1 VVEALVKARLPASAV
16 RRYAESARDPH
27 VLERDML
34 QTVELENGARAPVV
48 GPAPKFSR
56 TPVGVRSGAPALG
69 AHTDA
74 LLEELGIAAAER
86 TALRERGV
94 I

>member
-1 VVEALVKARLPASAV
+1 
-16 RRYAESARDPH
+16 
-27 VLERDML
+27 M
-34 QTVELENGARAPVV
+34 ELENGQHAPLV

-56 TPVGVRSGAPALG
+56 TPLRVRSAAPALG

-74 LLEELGIAAAER
+74 LLEELGVDAAER
-86 TALRERGV
+86 AGLRERGV